1 MVYLP
6 AVSLVNLLKQEL
18 SYQPNPVKLHH
29 AALCMAISTCILQ
42 MLNTHQ
48 SALHLLQSYI
58 YHNIVPSYTSLQKP
72 KKAGMQI
79 ARGSYKLSWQKV
91 MLESLCNTGCIC
103 SGVVRGHDYAKKVS
117 HYI

>member
-18 SYQPNPVKLHH
+18 IMSYQPNPVKLHH

-72 KKAGMQI
+72 KKAG
-79 ARGSYKLSWQKV
+79 R
-91 MLESLCNTGCIC
+91 
-103 SGVVRGHDYAKKVS
+103 
-117 HYI
+117 